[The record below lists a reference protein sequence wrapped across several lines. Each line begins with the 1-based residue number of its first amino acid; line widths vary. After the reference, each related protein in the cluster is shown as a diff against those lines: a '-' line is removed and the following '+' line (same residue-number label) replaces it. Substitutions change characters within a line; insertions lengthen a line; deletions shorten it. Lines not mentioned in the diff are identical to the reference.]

1 MKKLL
6 SAIIIIFI
14 ILLMLWAVVGWY
26 FGSKT
31 EQEFKG
37 FLEES
42 SQLAGK
48 RLFRAELVSYKRTA
62 SGARASLD
70 ISSDYPL
77 LNERL
82 GELKLNVKLL
92 NGPVFITHSGV
103 SAGSSRWVLQVVDGS
118 DAVKEYEE
126 LFPNSLPS
134 AVVRVDFE
142 EKAHYVAKLETSFAR
157 SLITGIFDLETQ
169 DNRGAI
175 ALKDFVLGER
185 PNVIS
190 ANNIQISYQHHKAIT
205 TRYKPGTASLQIKS
219 LRIQYKQLLKS
230 LVLDV
235 KVNSNISLNENALSG
250 FIKSD
255 VRNVNTAASDDFP
268 IETAELSLFFKGLPA
283 DAFIAYSE
291 ANDDLDNLHQQAQWA
306 LEELGEVPEGQDQ
319 IWSLYDRIEESSN
332 RLPKIL
338 AEQMHGDNKPLVQI
352 KAVTHYQKSSS
363 HLEGNINLNSE
374 NPKIS
379 SWLSLLEG
387 EAQVEL
393 DDALFEMVQ
402 TLLPITKPKFQLL
415 LKDNKVLMI
424 K

>member
-1 MKKLL
+1 
-6 SAIIIIFI
+6 
-14 ILLMLWAVVGWY
+14 
-26 FGSKT
+26 
-31 EQEFKG
+31 
-37 FLEES
+37 
-42 SQLAGK
+42 
-48 RLFRAELVSYKRTA
+48 
-62 SGARASLD
+62 
-70 ISSDYPL
+70 
-77 LNERL
+77 
-82 GELKLNVKLL
+82 
-92 NGPVFITHSGV
+92 
-103 SAGSSRWVLQVVDGS
+103 
-118 DAVKEYEE
+118 
-126 LFPNSLPS
+126 
-134 AVVRVDFE
+134 
-142 EKAHYVAKLETSFAR
+142 
-157 SLITGIFDLETQ
+157 
-169 DNRGAI
+169 
-175 ALKDFVLGER
+175 LGER

-219 LRIQYKQLLKS
+219 LHIQYKQLLKPI
-230 LVLDV
+230 VLDV

-255 VRNVNTAASDDFP
+255 VHNVNTAASDDFP